1 MRLEPAEKRL
11 VESAARGELCDLLS
25 DFETEQ
31 ERTIR
36 AAVLRDL
43 CLQRRGW
50 TVDPGGV
57 RVRGAIFTEK
67 IDLAYCDLPFE
78 LDFIECEFRS
88 GIDLS
93 LAKVRQLTMD
103 GCKVDKHLEANQ
115 CLVDGSIFLRDG
127 FEVRGSVS
135 FGGAKVGGQFD
146 CSGGKFLGKGE
157 WCLFAQGIEVGQ
169 DVFLCKDFKACGSVS
184 FAGAKV
190 SGQFDC
196 SGGKF
201 LGKGEWCLFV
211 QGIEV
216 GQDVLLRN
224 DFEARGSVSFGGL
237 RWAGS
242 LIVAAG
248 SFWTKASSVLLQ
260 RG

>member
-1 MRLEPAEKRL
+1 MRLKPAEERL

-43 CLQRRGW
+43 CLQRHGW

-115 CLVDGSIFLRDG
+115 CLVDGSIFLRNG

-135 FGGAKVGGQFD
+135 FAGAKVGGQFN
-146 CSGGKFLGKGE
+146 CEGGKFLGKGE
-157 WCLFAQGIEVGQ
+157 WCLYAQGVEVRE
-169 DVFLCKDFKACGSVS
+169 S
-184 FAGAKV
+184 
-190 SGQFDC
+190 
-196 SGGKF
+196 
-201 LGKGEWCLFV
+201 
-211 QGIEV
+211 
-216 GQDVLLRN
+216 VLLR
-224 DFEARGSVSFGGL
+224 DGFEVRGSVSFGGL

-248 SFWTKASSVLLQ
+248 SFLAKASGVSLC